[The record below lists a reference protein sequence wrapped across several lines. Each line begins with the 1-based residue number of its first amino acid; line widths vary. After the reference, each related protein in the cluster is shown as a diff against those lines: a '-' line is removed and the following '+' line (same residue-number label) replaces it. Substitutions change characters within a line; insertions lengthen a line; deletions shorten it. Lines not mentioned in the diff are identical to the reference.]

1 MSGHRG
7 YHPSFAR
14 KRGLLEVGEAAA
26 SLDAVVVSA
35 VPTGSSVLDG
45 IASDLTTLFN
55 AGTSVLETSTTSPSP
70 TSSSPTSSH
79 STSSPPPTSTTSH
92 LTTSQSSPPP
102 QTTPSPTAISSTS
115 TDYSVY
121 SVTSGSSV
129 VYLTTTMA
137 LPSAT
142 SAAPKSFLQ
151 NPALEGGVFTL
162 VGIVAL
168 VILFIVVTCTLR
180 KRRRGRHADA
190 ITFDPG
196 MPEIFGDR
204 NPQTSSLEKR
214 RLSSGSSAY
223 VHGLPYA
230 APQQMQMM
238 GPPLQGSYQP
248 HSHPYQMAFR
258 ELPPNPPYPPRSPHN
273 PPASV
278 AQEPDFN
285 CNPTGGANLTRKY
298 SDRKPVPPLLP
309 SPVHDPSRRLTL
321 PQQFCAGSPN
331 RPVSPV
337 APSPGQGPIALSDP
351 VAKPAEQPYA
361 GI

>member
-1 MSGHRG
+1 MFNRRGH
-7 YHPSFAR
+7 HPSFAG
-14 KRGLLEVGEAAA
+14 KRGLLGVGGAAA
-26 SLDAVVVSA
+26 SLDAAVVSA
-35 VPTGSSVLDG
+35 APAGSSVLGG
-45 IASDLTTLFN
+45 IGDDITSLFD
-55 AGTSVLETSTTSPSP
+55 AGTSVLATSTTSPSL

-79 STSSPPPTSTTSH
+79 STSSPPTSTTSH

-102 QTTPSPTAISSTS
+102 QTTPSPTATSSTS

-142 SAAPKSFLQ
+142 SAAPSSFLQ

-180 KRRRGRHADA
+180 KRRRRHTDA

-196 MPEIFGDR
+196 MPEFFGDR
-204 NPQTSSLEKR
+204 GAGTTSLEKR
-214 RLSSGSSAY
+214 RLSGGSSAY

-238 GPPLQGSYQP
+238 GPPLQGSYQM
-248 HSHPYQMAFR
+248 HAHANQLAFR
-258 ELPPNPPYPPRSPHN
+258 DLPPNPPYPPRSPPN

-278 AQEPDFN
+278 AQESDFN
-285 CNPTGGANLTRKY
+285 CSPTGGANLTRKY

-321 PQQFCAGSPN
+321 PQQFCAGSLN
-331 RPVSPV
+331 QPVSPV
-337 APSPGQGPIALSDP
+337 APSGQGSITLSDP
-351 VAKPAEQPYA
+351 VAKPGEQPYA